1 MDVTGSYYWV
11 FDTPIEKS
19 WIASEE
25 VRNALEVG
33 ANGKTELSDEMRS
46 VLVSNIRGECTVV
59 E

>member
-1 MDVTGSYYWV
+1 MDVMGSYYWV

-46 VLVSNIRGECTVV
+46 VLVSNIRGRCTVV

>member
-1 MDVTGSYYWV
+1 MDMMGSYYWV

-33 ANGKTELSDEMRS
+33 ANGKTELSEEMRS
-46 VLVSNIRGECTVV
+46 VLVFNIRGECTIV